1 VWTGRL
7 FHLDDLLPNNYVTL
21 TVHFLLHGVH
31 HLLPMDPM
39 RLVFPPVLTA
49 ILIVPFYKLFRCFLE
64 TPEALCLTAG
74 GLTGYMV
81 YDLTHYYLHH
91 SGKPFLSHFGSMKTY
106 HLAHHYK
113 NHELG
118 YGITSKIWDYVF
130 GTLLDDSPTGMRKP
144 GQPLKTSPTN

>member
-1 VWTGRL
+1 M
-7 FHLDDLLPNNYVTL
+7 FHLDELLPNNYVTL

-49 ILIVPFYKLFRCFLE
+49 ILLVPFYKLFRCFLE
-64 TPEALCLTAG
+64 MPEALCLTAG

-113 NHELG
+113 NHQAG

-144 GQPLKTSPTN
+144 GQPLKNKSH